1 MPHDHHHHVHAHQA
15 LESGDRRLVFAI
27 LLNVALTF
35 VQIAAGILSGSLA
48 MIADAVHNLSDAA
61 SLVIAWGA
69 RRIGRRPADLGMT
82 FGYRRAE
89 SVAALVN
96 YVTLMAI
103 GFYLVGEAVQ
113 RFLDPQPVTG
123 VPVMIVAGIALVIDV
138 GTAILIG
145 RMVEGSA
152 NMRAAF
158 LHNLADALGSVAVL
172 AVGFL
177 VWRYGWTIAD
187 PIATLG
193 IAGYVLYHG
202 FAEIGPTIR
211 LLMLGTPPGIDA
223 ETVRAAMMAQDGVAN
238 VHHLHLFEMEEGRPA
253 LTASVTLS
261 EGRWSEGDAIKAALK
276 ELLVRDF
283 AIDHATLELECARHA
298 PRTVR
303 PIGHGGRERHHAPAI
318 AEPCR

>member
-1 MPHDHHHHVHAHQA
+1 MPHDHHGHAHVDF
-15 LESGDRRLVFAI
+15 ETGDRRLIFAI
-27 LLNVALTF
+27 ALNVALTF

-69 RRIGRRPADLGMT
+69 RRIGRRPADLAMT

-103 GFYLVGEAVQ
+103 GFYLVGEAIQ
-113 RFLDPQPVTG
+113 RFFEPQPVAG

-138 GTAILIG
+138 GTVLLIG
-145 RMVEGSA
+145 RMAEGSA

-158 LHNLADALGSVAVL
+158 LHNVADALGSVAVL

-177 VWRYGWTIAD
+177 VWRFGWTIAD

-193 IAGYVLYHG
+193 IAGYVLWHT
-202 FAEIGPTIR
+202 FAEVGPTIR
-211 LLMLGTPPGIDA
+211 LLMLGAPPGLDA
-223 ETVRAAMMAQDGVAN
+223 DAVREAMMAEDGVAN

-253 LTASVTLS
+253 LTATVTLA
-261 EGRWSEGDAIKAALK
+261 EGRWAEGDAIKVALK
-276 ELLVRDF
+276 QRLAQEF
-283 AIDHATLELECARHA
+283 GIDHATLEIECARHA
-298 PRTVR
+298 PRQVR
-303 PIGHGGRERHHAPAI
+303 PIGHAEPAANPAPAI